1 MFGVWVFYWYECFSV
16 GCEVVVMV
24 GCIVKVIGRL
34 GRKVCVVQVKVG
46 CIVWIRLGVLCESEV
61 YVR

>member
-46 CIVWIRLGVLCESEV
+46 CIVWIR
-61 YVR
+61 